1 MVPRS
6 YIHEILIVFVA
17 SLFFPTW
24 SFCSPQ
30 STQASPNASSRS
42 TPGAG
47 AAGNAAGAG
56 AGTSPRTT
64 PGTSS
69 GTSSDSTTRR
79 GGSSTGIYL
88 VFPFQNS
95 GPASRLDW
103 LSEGLEELTIQGL
116 SSAGE
121 QVYSHSWRLGELE
134 RYGIPTTAKLSRA
147 TMLHVAEDLDA
158 DFVVIGSFN
167 YDGKNLKIDSRLLR
181 VNPASLLPPLHES
194 GPLETV
200 MDLHTRLMWRM
211 LTENDKAYPLS
222 LTEFGQMHKPI
233 RLDAFEHYSRG
244 LIANEDETRLREL
257 REAARLEP
265 EWVEANYAL
274 GEAYFTRRDCASA
287 LPWYAKVPKTHDRYL
302 EALFSIGVCKLSLN
316 QPDHAEEAFAT
327 LQSLL
332 RGSSAP
338 GVDFP
343 EVLNNLAIAKAR
355 QNKLPAAQE
364 DLKRASALDPDEDD
378 YPFNLGLIAI
388 RQGDFNAAAALFRE
402 ASHREPDIP
411 EDRTLL
417 VAALEKAGKQ
427 EEADQERNA
436 ALEAFGPNGVTTTHL
451 DAKNDSLTHFERVTT
466 EIDPETLRFE
476 MESVEARSATSG
488 AQDARDTPEDTPA
501 SHLRRARQALSGGQ
515 LDAAERE
522 YHVTL
527 ASDKGNASAHLGLGE
542 IARRQGRLDDSV
554 KELLLSLEARDSAV
568 VRTTLARVY
577 LEQKKPALAR
587 MEVERALKLAPNYAE
602 AKQLLE
608 HLQSGKAAEVSPK
621 GGPQ

>member
-17 SLFFPTW
+17 SLLFPTW
-24 SFCSPQ
+24 NFCSPQ
-30 STQASPNASSRS
+30 NTQASPNAASTRS
-42 TPGAG
+42 AQGTV
-47 AAGNAAGAG
+47 AGNAQGATSGPG
-56 AGTSPRTT
+56 AA
-64 PGTSS
+64 S
-69 GTSSDSTTRR
+69 GTATAGKNNSSH
-79 GGSSTGIYL
+79 GIYL

-95 GPASRLDW
+95 GPSSRLDW

-158 DFVVIGSFN
+158 DFVVFGSFN
-167 YDGKNLKIDSRLLR
+167 YDGKNLTIDSRLLQ
-181 VNPASLLPPLHES
+181 VNPAALLPPLHES

-200 MDLHTRLMWRM
+200 MDLHTRLLWRM
-211 LTENDKAYPLS
+211 LSENDHAYPLS
-222 LTEFGQMHKPI
+222 LTEFSQMHKAI
-233 RLDAFEHYSRG
+233 RLDAFEHYIRG
-244 LIANEDETRLREL
+244 LIANEDETRVREL
-257 REAARLEP
+257 REAVRLEP
-265 EWVEANYAL
+265 EWVEPNYAL
-274 GEAYFTRRDCASA
+274 GEAYFTKRDCASA
-287 LPWYAKVPKTHDRYL
+287 LPWYAKVPKTHERYL
-302 EALFSIGVCKLSLN
+302 EALFSVGVCRLSMN
-316 QPDHAEEAFAT
+316 QPDQAEEAFAT
-327 LQSLL
+327 LQTLL
-332 RGSSAP
+332 RGSSTP

-355 QNKLPAAQE
+355 QNKFPAAQE
-364 DLKRASALDPDEDD
+364 DLRRASALDPDEDD

-388 RQGDFNAAAALFRE
+388 RQGDFNGASTLFRE

-411 EDRTLL
+411 EDRSLL

-436 ALEAFGPNGVTTTHL
+436 ALEAFGPNGLTTTHL
-451 DAKNDSLTHFERVTT
+451 DAKSDSLTHFERVTT

-476 MESVEARSATSG
+476 MESAEARAATG
-488 AQDARDTPEDTPA
+488 GPLDARDTPAT
-501 SHLRRARQALSGGQ
+501 HLRRARQELSGGQ
-515 LDAAERE
+515 LDAAEHE

-527 ASDKGNASAHLGLGE
+527 ATDKGNAAAHLGLGE
-542 IARRQGRLDDSV
+542 IARRQGRFDDAV

-577 LEQKKPALAR
+577 LEQKKTTLAR
-587 MEVERALKLAPNYAE
+587 TEVERALKLAPNYAE

-608 HLQSGKAAEVSPK
+608 HLQNGKPAEVAPK
-621 GGPQ
+621 GGPR

>member
-6 YIHEILIVFVA
+6 YIHELLIVFVA
-17 SLFFPTW
+17 SLLFPTW
-24 SFCSPQ
+24 NFCSPQ
-30 STQASPNASSRS
+30 STQASPNASSSRS
-42 TPGAG
+42 ATGT
-47 AAGNAAGAG
+47 AAGNAAG
-56 AGTSPRTT
+56 T
-64 PGTSS
+64 TSS
-69 GTSSDSTTRR
+69 GTSSGSATTNK
-79 GGSSTGIYL
+79 GESLHGIYL

-95 GPASRLDW
+95 GPSSRLDW
-103 LSEGLEELTIQGL
+103 LSEGLEELTIQEL

-158 DFVVIGSFN
+158 DFVVFGSFN
-167 YDGKNLKIDSRLLR
+167 FDGKNLTIDSRLLR
-181 VNPASLLPPLHES
+181 VNPAALLPALHES

-211 LTENDKAYPLS
+211 LSQNDPAYPLS
-222 LTEFGQMHKPI
+222 LTEFSQMHKGV
-233 RLDAFEHYSRG
+233 RLDAFEHYARG
-244 LIANEDETRLREL
+244 LIANEDETRVREL
-257 REAARLEP
+257 REAVRLEP
-265 EWVEANYAL
+265 EWVEPNYAL
-274 GEAYFTRRDCASA
+274 GEAYFTKRDCASA
-287 LPWYAKVPKTHDRYL
+287 LPWYAKVPKMHERYL
-302 EALFSIGVCKLSLN
+302 EALFSIGVCRLTMN
-316 QPDHAEEAFAT
+316 QPDQAEEAFAM
-327 LQSLL
+327 LQILL

-355 QNKLPAAQE
+355 QNKLATAQE

-388 RQGDFNAAAALFRE
+388 RQGDFNGAATLFRE

-411 EDRTLL
+411 EDRSLL

-436 ALEAFGPNGVTTTHL
+436 ALEAFGPKGVTTSHL
-451 DAKNDSLTHFERVTT
+451 DAKNDSLTHLERVTT
-466 EIDPETLRFE
+466 EIDPETLRYE
-476 MESVEARSATSG
+476 MASAEARASTG
-488 AQDARDTPEDTPA
+488 TQEGRDTPAT
-501 SHLRRARQALSGGQ
+501 HLRRARQELSGGQ

-527 ASDKGNASAHLGLGE
+527 ATDKGNAAAHLGLGE
-542 IARRQGRLDDSV
+542 IARRQGRLDDAV
-554 KELLLSLEARDSAV
+554 KELLASLEARDSAV
-568 VRTTLARVY
+568 VRTTLARIY
-577 LEQKKPALAR
+577 LEQKKPSLAR
-587 MEVERALKLAPNYAE
+587 GEVERALKLAPNYTE

-608 HLQSGKAAEVSPK
+608 HLQNGKMAEVPPK

>member
-6 YIHEILIVFVA
+6 YIHELLIVFVA

-24 SFCSPQ
+24 NYCSPQ
-30 STQASPNASSRS
+30 STQASPNASPSR
-42 TPGAG
+42 GA

-56 AGTSPRTT
+56 TSAGATSGNT
-64 PGTSS
+64 GAGKGNSS
-69 GTSSDSTTRR
+69 H
-79 GGSSTGIYL
+79 GIYL

-95 GPASRLDW
+95 GPSSRLDW

-158 DFVVIGSFN
+158 DFVVFGSFS
-167 YDGKNLKIDSRLLR
+167 YDGKNLTVDSRLLR
-181 VNPASLLPPLHES
+181 VNPAALLQPLHES

-211 LTENDKAYPLS
+211 LSENDHAYPLS
-222 LTEFGQMHKPI
+222 LTEFSQMHKAV
-233 RLDAFEHYSRG
+233 RLDAFEHYIRG
-244 LIANEDETRLREL
+244 LIANDDETRLREL
-257 REAARLEP
+257 REAVRLEP
-265 EWVEANYAL
+265 EWVEPNYAL
-274 GEAYFTRRDCASA
+274 GEAYFTRKDCASA
-287 LPWYAKVPKTHDRYL
+287 LPWYAKVPKSHDRYL
-302 EALFSIGVCKLSLN
+302 EALFSMGVCRLSMN
-316 QPDHAEEAFAT
+316 QPDQAEEAFAT
-327 LQSLL
+327 LQTLL
-332 RGSSAP
+332 RSSSTP

-343 EVLNNLAIAKAR
+343 EVLNNLAMAKAR
-355 QNKLPAAQE
+355 QNKFPAAQE
-364 DLKRASALDPDEDD
+364 DLRRASALDPDEDD

-388 RQGDFNAAAALFRE
+388 RQGDFNGAAALFRE

-411 EDRTLL
+411 EDRSLL

-427 EEADQERNA
+427 DEADQERNA
-436 ALEAFGPNGVTTTHL
+436 ALETFGPSGVTTTHL
-451 DAKNDSLTHFERVTT
+451 DSKSDSLTHFERVTT

-476 MESVEARSATSG
+476 MESVEARAATG
-488 AQDARDTPEDTPA
+488 GPQEARDTPAT
-501 SHLRRARQALSGGQ
+501 HLRRARQELSGGQ
-515 LDAAERE
+515 LEAAERE

-527 ASDKGNASAHLGLGE
+527 ASDKGNAAAHLGLGE
-542 IARRQGRLDDSV
+542 IARRQGKLDDAV
-554 KELLLSLEARDSAV
+554 KEFLLSLETRDSAV

-587 MEVERALKLAPNYAE
+587 AEVERALKLAPNYAE

-608 HLQSGKAAEVSPK
+608 HLQSGKPAVVSPK

>member
-6 YIHEILIVFVA
+6 YIHEFLIVVVA
-17 SLFFPTW
+17 SLLFPTW

-30 STQASPNASSRS
+30 STQASPNAASRS
-42 TPGAG
+42 TTGT
-47 AAGNAAGAG
+47 AAGNAAG
-56 AGTSPRTT
+56 
-64 PGTSS
+64 SS
-69 GTSSDSTTRR
+69 GTSSGSATTSK
-79 GGSSTGIYL
+79 GNSSHGIYL

-95 GPASRLDW
+95 GPSSRLDW

-158 DFVVIGSFN
+158 DFVVFGNFN
-167 YDGKNLKIDSRLLR
+167 YDGKNLTIDSRLLR
-181 VNPASLLPPLHES
+181 VNPAALLPPLHES

-211 LTENDKAYPLS
+211 LSENDHAYPLS
-222 LTEFGQMHKPI
+222 LTEFGQMHKAI
-233 RLDAFEHYSRG
+233 RLDAFEHYIRG

-257 REAARLEP
+257 REAVRLEP
-265 EWVEANYAL
+265 EWMEPNYAL
-274 GEAYFTRRDCASA
+274 GEAYFARRDCASA
-287 LPWYAKVPKTHDRYL
+287 LPWYAKVPKTHERYL
-302 EALFSIGVCKLSLN
+302 EALFSVGVCRLSMN
-316 QPDHAEEAFAT
+316 QPEQADEAFAT
-327 LQSLL
+327 LQTLL
-332 RGSSAP
+332 RNSSAP

-355 QNKLPAAQE
+355 QNKYPAAQE
-364 DLKRASALDPDEDD
+364 DLRRASSLDPDEDD

-388 RQGDFNAAAALFRE
+388 QQGDFNGAAAQFRE

-411 EDRTLL
+411 EDRSLL

-451 DAKNDSLTHFERVTT
+451 DAKNDSLTHIERVAT

-476 MESVEARSATSG
+476 MESAEARAATSG
-488 AQDARDTPEDTPA
+488 TQDGRDTPAT
-501 SHLRRARQALSGGQ
+501 HLRRARQDLSGGQ
-515 LDAAERE
+515 LDAAEHE
-522 YHVTL
+522 YHVAL
-527 ASDKGNASAHLGLGE
+527 ATDKGNASAHLGLGE
-542 IARRQGRLDDSV
+542 IARRQGRLDDAV
-554 KELLLSLEARDSAV
+554 KELQLSLEARDSAV

-587 MEVERALKLAPNYAE
+587 AEVEHALKLAPNYTE

-608 HLQSGKAAEVSPK
+608 HLQNGKPAEVPPK

>member
-1 MVPRS
+1 MVLRS
-6 YIHEILIVFVA
+6 YIHELLIVFAA

-24 SFCSPQ
+24 NYCSPQ
-30 STQASPNASSRS
+30 STQASPNASPSR
-42 TPGAG
+42 GA
-47 AAGNAAGAG
+47 AAGNAAGAI
-56 AGTSPRTT
+56 S
-64 PGTSS
+64 GTSS
-69 GTSSDSTTRR
+69 GAAAGNTGAGKDHSSH
-79 GGSSTGIYL
+79 GIYL

-95 GPASRLDW
+95 GPSSRLDW

-158 DFVVIGSFN
+158 DFVVFGSFN
-167 YDGKNLKIDSRLLR
+167 YDGKNLTVDGRLLR
-181 VNPASLLPPLHES
+181 VNPAALLQPLHES

-211 LTENDKAYPLS
+211 LSENDHAYPLS
-222 LTEFGQMHKPI
+222 LTEFSQMHKAV
-233 RLDAFEHYSRG
+233 RLDAFEHYIRG
-244 LIANEDETRLREL
+244 LIANDDETRLREL
-257 REAARLEP
+257 REAVRLEP
-265 EWVEANYAL
+265 EWVEPNYAL
-274 GEAYFTRRDCASA
+274 GEAYFTRKDCAAA

-302 EALFSIGVCKLSLN
+302 EALFSMGVCRLSMN
-316 QPDHAEEAFAT
+316 QPDQAEEAFAT
-327 LQSLL
+327 LQTLL
-332 RGSSAP
+332 RSSSTP

-343 EVLNNLAIAKAR
+343 EVLNNLAMAKAR
-355 QNKLPAAQE
+355 QNKFPAAQE
-364 DLKRASALDPDEDD
+364 DLRRASALDPDEDD

-388 RQGDFNAAAALFRE
+388 RQGDFNGAAALFRE

-411 EDRTLL
+411 EDRSLL

-427 EEADQERNA
+427 DEADQERNA
-436 ALEAFGPNGVTTTHL
+436 ALETFGPSGVTTTHL
-451 DAKNDSLTHFERVTT
+451 DSKSDSLTHFERVTT

-476 MESVEARSATSG
+476 MESVEARAATG
-488 AQDARDTPEDTPA
+488 GPQEARDTPAT
-501 SHLRRARQALSGGQ
+501 HLRRARQELSGGQ
-515 LDAAERE
+515 LEAAERE

-527 ASDKGNASAHLGLGE
+527 ASDKGNAAAHLGLGE
-542 IARRQGRLDDSV
+542 IARRQGKLDDAV
-554 KELLLSLEARDSAV
+554 KELLLSLETRDSAV

-587 MEVERALKLAPNYAE
+587 AEVERALKLAPNYAE

-608 HLQSGKAAEVSPK
+608 HLQSGKPAAVSPK

>member
-1 MVPRS
+1 MPRS
-6 YIHEILIVFVA
+6 YIQKILIVFVA
-17 SLFFPTW
+17 SLLFPTW
-24 SFCSPQ
+24 NYCSPQ
-30 STQASPNASSRS
+30 STQASPSTSSRS
-42 TPGAG
+42 T
-47 AAGNAAGAG
+47 AGNAPGAT
-56 AGTSPRTT
+56 AA
-64 PGTSS
+64 TSS
-69 GTSSDSTTRR
+69 GTATTGKNHSSH
-79 GGSSTGIYL
+79 GIYL

-134 RYGIPTTAKLSRA
+134 RFGIPTTAKLSRA

-158 DFVVIGSFN
+158 DFVVFGSFN
-167 YDGKNLKIDSRLLR
+167 YDGKNLTIDSRLLR
-181 VNPASLLPPLHES
+181 VNPAALLPPLHES

-200 MDLHTRLMWRM
+200 MDLHTRLIWRM
-211 LTENDKAYPLS
+211 LSENDHAYPLS
-222 LTEFGQMHKPI
+222 LTEFSQMHKAV
-233 RLDAFEHYSRG
+233 RLDAFEHYIRG
-244 LIANEDETRLREL
+244 LITNDDETRLREL
-257 REAARLEP
+257 REAVRLEP
-265 EWVEANYAL
+265 EWVEPNYAL
-274 GEAYFTRRDCASA
+274 GEVYFTKRDCTSA

-302 EALFSIGVCKLSLN
+302 EALFSIGVCRLSMN
-316 QPDHAEEAFAT
+316 QPDQAEEAFAT
-327 LQSLL
+327 LQTLL

-355 QNKLPAAQE
+355 QNKFPAAQE
-364 DLKRASALDPDEDD
+364 DLRRASSLDVDEDD

-388 RQGDFNAAAALFRE
+388 QQGDFNGAAALFRE

-411 EDRTLL
+411 EDRSLL

-436 ALEAFGPNGVTTTHL
+436 ALEAFGPNGLTTTHL
-451 DAKNDSLTHFERVTT
+451 DAKNDALMHFERVAT
-466 EIDPETLRFE
+466 EIDPETLRYE
-476 MESVEARSATSG
+476 MASAEARAATG
-488 AQDARDTPEDTPA
+488 GNQEARDTPAT
-501 SHLRRARQALSGGQ
+501 HLRRARQALSGGQ

-527 ASDKGNASAHLGLGE
+527 ASDQGNAAAHLGLAE
-542 IARRQGRLDDSV
+542 IARRQGKLDDSV

-577 LEQKKPALAR
+577 LEQRKPMLAR
-587 MEVERALKLAPNYAE
+587 AEVERALKLAPNYAE

-608 HLQSGKAAEVSPK
+608 HLQNGKPAEVPPK

>member
-6 YIHEILIVFVA
+6 YIQEFLIVFVA
-17 SLFFPTW
+17 SLLFPTW
-24 SFCSPQ
+24 NFCSPQ

-42 TPGAG
+42 ATG
-47 AAGNAAGAG
+47 AA
-56 AGTSPRTT
+56 AGTSASAG

-69 GTSSDSTTRR
+69 GSTASTSPDTTTRK
-79 GGSSTGIYL
+79 GGSSHGIYL

-95 GPASRLDW
+95 GPSSRLDW

-158 DFVVIGSFN
+158 DFVVFGSFN
-167 YDGKNLKIDSRLLR
+167 YDGKNLTIDSRLLR
-181 VNPASLLPPLHES
+181 VSPAGLLPPLHES

-211 LTENDKAYPLS
+211 LSENDKAYPLS
-222 LTEFGQMHKPI
+222 LTEFSQMHRAV
-233 RLDAFEHYSRG
+233 RLDAFEHYIRG
-244 LIANEDETRLREL
+244 LIANDDETRLREL
-257 REAARLEP
+257 REAVRLEP
-265 EWVEANYAL
+265 EWVEPNYAL

-302 EALFSIGVCKLSLN
+302 EALFSIGVCRLSMN
-316 QPDHAEEAFAT
+316 QPDQAEEAFAT
-327 LQSLL
+327 LQTLL
-332 RGSSAP
+332 RSSSAP

-355 QNKLPAAQE
+355 QNKFSAAQE

-378 YPFNLGLIAI
+378 YPFNLGLIVI
-388 RQGDFNAAAALFRE
+388 KQGDFNGAAALFRE

-411 EDRTLL
+411 EDRSLL

-451 DAKNDSLTHFERVTT
+451 DSKNDSLTHFERVTT

-476 MESVEARSATSG
+476 MESVEARAATSG
-488 AQDARDTPEDTPA
+488 AQDARNTPADTPA
-501 SHLRRARQALSGGQ
+501 SHLRRARQELSGGQ

-527 ASDKGNASAHLGLGE
+527 ASDKGNAAAHLGLGE

-554 KELLLSLEARDSAV
+554 KELQLSLEARDSAL

-577 LEQKKPALAR
+577 LEQKKPAMAR
-587 MEVERALKLAPNYAE
+587 TEVERALKLAPNYAE

-608 HLQSGKAAEVSPK
+608 HLQSGKAAEVAPK

>member
-6 YIHEILIVFVA
+6 YIHEFLILFVA
-17 SLFFPTW
+17 SLLFPTW
-24 SFCSPQ
+24 NFCSPQ
-30 STQASPNASSRS
+30 NTQASPGGASSRS
-42 TPGAG
+42 TAG
-47 AAGNAAGAG
+47 AAS
-56 AGTSPRTT
+56 T
-64 PGTSS
+64 GTSS
-69 GTSSDSTTRR
+69 GTSSAGTSSGSATSK
-79 GGSSTGIYL
+79 GGSLHGIYL

-158 DFVVIGSFN
+158 DFVVFGSFN
-167 YDGKNLKIDSRLLR
+167 YDGKNLTIDSRLLR
-181 VNPASLLPPLHES
+181 VNPAALLPPLHES

-211 LTENDKAYPLS
+211 LSENDHAYPLS
-222 LTEFGQMHKPI
+222 LTEFSELHKAV
-233 RLDAFEHYSRG
+233 RLDAFEHYIRALLS
-244 LIANEDETRLREL
+244 NDDETRVREL
-257 REAARLEP
+257 REAVRLEP
-265 EWVEANYAL
+265 DWVEPNYAL
-274 GEAYFTRRDCASA
+274 GDTYFMKRDYASA
-287 LPWYAKVPKTHDRYL
+287 LSWYAKVPKTHDRYL
-302 EALFSIGVCKLSLN
+302 EALFSIGVCRLSMN
-316 QPDHAEEAFAT
+316 QPDQAEEAFIT
-327 LQSLL
+327 LQTLL
-332 RGSSAP
+332 RSSSTP

-355 QNKLPAAQE
+355 QNKLAAAQE

-388 RQGDFNAAAALFRE
+388 RQGDFKGAAAQFRE
-402 ASHREPDIP
+402 ASQREPDIP
-411 EDRTLL
+411 EDRALL
-417 VAALEKAGKQ
+417 IAALEKAGKQ

-451 DAKNDSLTHFERVTT
+451 DAKNDSLTRIERVAT

-476 MESVEARSATSG
+476 MESAEAHAATSEP
-488 AQDARDTPEDTPA
+488 QDGRDTPAT
-501 SHLRRARQALSGGQ
+501 HLRRARQQLSGGQ
-515 LDAAERE
+515 LDAAEHE

-527 ASDKGNASAHLGLGE
+527 ATDKGNASAHLGLAE
-542 IARRQGRLDDSV
+542 IARRQGRLDDAV

-577 LEQKKPALAR
+577 LEQKKPAMAR
-587 MEVERALKLAPNYAE
+587 TEVEHALKLAPNYTE

-608 HLQSGKAAEVSPK
+608 HLQSGRPTDVSPK

>member
-6 YIHEILIVFVA
+6 YIHEFLIVFVA
-17 SLFFPTW
+17 SLLFPTW
-24 SFCSPQ
+24 NFCSPQ
-30 STQASPNASSRS
+30 STQASPSGSSSRGTAGASAGNTAAATSGTGASS
-42 TPGAG
+42 G
-47 AAGNAAGAG
+47 
-56 AGTSPRTT
+56 
-64 PGTSS
+64 S
-69 GTSSDSTTRR
+69 GTTGKSNSSH
-79 GGSSTGIYL
+79 GIYL

-95 GPASRLDW
+95 GPSSRLDW

-158 DFVVIGSFN
+158 DFVVFGTFN
-167 YDGKNLKIDSRLLR
+167 FDGKNLTIDSRLLR
-181 VNPASLLPPLHES
+181 VNPAALLPPLHES

-211 LTENDKAYPLS
+211 LSENDHAYPLS
-222 LTEFGQMHKPI
+222 LTEFSQMHKAI

-244 LIANEDETRLREL
+244 LIANEDETRVREL
-257 REAARLEP
+257 REAVRLEP
-265 EWVEANYAL
+265 EWVEPNYAL
-274 GEAYFTRRDCASA
+274 GETYFTKRDCASA
-287 LPWYAKVPKTHDRYL
+287 LPSYAKVPKTHDRYL
-302 EALFSIGVCKLSLN
+302 EALFSIGVCRLSMN
-316 QPDHAEEAFAT
+316 QPDQAEEAFAT
-327 LQSLL
+327 LQTLL
-332 RGSSAP
+332 RSSSAP

-355 QNKLPAAQE
+355 QNKFPAAQE
-364 DLKRASALDPDEDD
+364 DLRRASALDPDEDD

-388 RQGDFNAAAALFRE
+388 RQGDFNGAATQFRE

-411 EDRTLL
+411 EDRSLL

-451 DAKNDSLTHFERVTT
+451 DAKNDLLTHIERVTT

-476 MESVEARSATSG
+476 MESAEARAATSG
-488 AQDARDTPEDTPA
+488 PQDGRDTPAT
-501 SHLRRARQALSGGQ
+501 HLRRARQQLSGGQ
-515 LDAAERE
+515 LDAAEHE

-527 ASDKGNASAHLGLGE
+527 ATDKGNASAHLGLGE
-542 IARRQGRLDDSV
+542 IARRQGRLDDAV
-554 KELLLSLEARDSAV
+554 KELQLSLEARDSAV

-587 MEVERALKLAPNYAE
+587 AEVEHALKLAPNYTE

-608 HLQSGKAAEVSPK
+608 HLQNGKSAQVPPK

>member
-1 MVPRS
+1 MPRS
-6 YIHEILIVFVA
+6 YIHQSLIIFVA

-24 SFCSPQ
+24 NYCSPQ
-30 STQASPNASSRS
+30 NTQASPNAPSSRS
-42 TPGAG
+42 TTGA
-47 AAGNAAGAG
+47 AAGNAAG
-56 AGTSPRTT
+56 TT

-69 GTSSDSTTRR
+69 GAASGTASTSK
-79 GGSSTGIYL
+79 GNSSHGIYL

-95 GPASRLDW
+95 GPSSRLDW

-158 DFVVIGSFN
+158 DFVVFGSFN
-167 YDGKNLKIDSRLLR
+167 FDGKNLTVESRLLR
-181 VNPASLLPPLHES
+181 VNPAALLAPVHES
-194 GPLETV
+194 GSLETV

-211 LTENDKAYPLS
+211 LSENDTAYPLS
-222 LTEFGQMHKPI
+222 LTEFSQMHKAV
-233 RLDAFEHYSRG
+233 RLDAFEHYIRG

-257 REAARLEP
+257 REAVRLEP
-265 EWVEANYAL
+265 DWVEPNYAL
-274 GEAYFTRRDCASA
+274 GETYFSRKDCASA

-302 EALFSIGVCKLSLN
+302 EALFSIGVCRLSMN
-316 QPDHAEEAFAT
+316 QPDQSEEAFAT
-327 LQSLL
+327 LQTLL
-332 RGSSAP
+332 RSSSTP

-355 QNKLPAAQE
+355 QNKFPAAQE
-364 DLKRASALDPDEDD
+364 DLRRASALDPDEDD
-378 YPFNLGLIAI
+378 YPFNLGLITI
-388 RQGDFNAAAALFRE
+388 RQGDFNGAAAQFRE

-411 EDRTLL
+411 EDRSLL

-436 ALEAFGPNGVTTTHL
+436 ALEAFGPTGVTTTHL
-451 DAKNDSLTHFERVTT
+451 DAKTDSLTHFERVTN

-476 MESVEARSATSG
+476 MESVEARAATSG
-488 AQDARDTPEDTPA
+488 TQEARDTPAT
-501 SHLRRARQALSGGQ
+501 HLRRARQELSGGQ

-527 ASDKGNASAHLGLGE
+527 ASDKGNAAAHLGLGE
-542 IARRQGRLDDSV
+542 IARRQGKLDDAV
-554 KELLLSLEARDSAV
+554 KEFLLSLEARDSAV

-587 MEVERALKLAPNYAE
+587 TEVERALKLAPNYAE

-608 HLQSGKAAEVSPK
+608 HLQNGKPAVVAPKASP
-621 GGPQ
+621 Q

>member
-1 MVPRS
+1 VPRS
-6 YIHEILIVFVA
+6 YIHEFLIVFVA
-17 SLFFPTW
+17 GLLFPTW
-24 SFCSPQ
+24 NFCSPQ
-30 STQASPNASSRS
+30 STQSSPNASSRS
-42 TPGAG
+42 TSGN
-47 AAGNAAGAG
+47 AAGNAAGA
-56 AGTSPRTT
+56 TSADA
-64 PGTSS
+64 SS
-69 GTSSDSTTRR
+69 GTTNNSKNNSSH
-79 GGSSTGIYL
+79 GIYL

-95 GPASRLDW
+95 GPSSRLDW

-158 DFVVIGSFN
+158 DFVVFGSFN
-167 YDGKNLKIDSRLLR
+167 YDGKNLTIDSRLLR
-181 VNPASLLPPLHES
+181 VNPAALLPPLHES

-200 MDLHTRLMWRM
+200 MDLHTRLIWRM
-211 LTENDKAYPLS
+211 LSENHHAYPLS
-222 LTEFGQMHKPI
+222 LTEFGQMHKAI
-233 RLDAFEHYSRG
+233 RLDAFEHYIRG
-244 LIANEDETRLREL
+244 LIANEDEMRVREL
-257 REAARLEP
+257 REAVRLEP
-265 EWVEANYAL
+265 EWVEPNYAL
-274 GEAYFTRRDCASA
+274 GEAYFTKRDCVSA
-287 LPWYAKVPKTHDRYL
+287 LPWYAKVPKTHERYL
-302 EALFSIGVCKLSLN
+302 ETLFSVGVCRLSMN
-316 QPDHAEEAFAT
+316 QPDQAEEAFAT
-327 LQSLL
+327 LQTLL

-355 QNKLPAAQE
+355 QNKFAAAQE
-364 DLKRASALDPDEDD
+364 DLRRASSLDPDEDD
-378 YPFNLGLIAI
+378 YPFNLGLIAM
-388 RQGDFNAAAALFRE
+388 RQGDFNGAAGQFRE

-411 EDRTLL
+411 EDRSLL

-451 DAKNDSLTHFERVTT
+451 DSKADSLTHLERVTT

-476 MESVEARSATSG
+476 MESAEARAATG
-488 AQDARDTPEDTPA
+488 GPQDARDTPA
-501 SHLRRARQALSGGQ
+501 MHLRRARQELSGGQ

-527 ASDKGNASAHLGLGE
+527 AADKGNAAAHLGLGE

-577 LEQKKPALAR
+577 LEQKKTTMAR
-587 MEVERALKLAPNYAE
+587 AEVERALKLAPNYTE

-608 HLQSGKAAEVSPK
+608 HLQNGKPAEVPPK

>member
-6 YIHEILIVFVA
+6 YIHELLIVFVA

-24 SFCSPQ
+24 NYCSPQ
-30 STQASPNASSRS
+30 STQASPNASTSR
-42 TPGAG
+42 GA
-47 AAGNAAGAG
+47 AAGNAAA
-56 AGTSPRTT
+56 ATS
-64 PGTSS
+64 GTSS
-69 GTSSDSTTRR
+69 GAASGNTGAGKDNSSH
-79 GGSSTGIYL
+79 GIYL

-95 GPASRLDW
+95 GPSSRLDW

-147 TMLHVAEDLDA
+147 TMLHVAQDLDA
-158 DFVVIGSFN
+158 DFVVFGSFN
-167 YDGKNLKIDSRLLR
+167 YDGKNLTVDGRLLR
-181 VNPASLLPPLHES
+181 VNPAALLQPLHES

-211 LTENDKAYPLS
+211 LSENDHAYPLS
-222 LTEFGQMHKPI
+222 LTEFSQMHKAV
-233 RLDAFEHYSRG
+233 RLDAFEHYIRG
-244 LIANEDETRLREL
+244 LIANDDDTRLREL
-257 REAARLEP
+257 REAVRLEP
-265 EWVEANYAL
+265 EWVEPNYAL
-274 GEAYFTRRDCASA
+274 GEAYFTRKDCAAA

-302 EALFSIGVCKLSLN
+302 EALFSMGVCRLSMN
-316 QPDHAEEAFAT
+316 QPDQAEEAFAT
-327 LQSLL
+327 LQTLL
-332 RGSSAP
+332 RSSSTP

-343 EVLNNLAIAKAR
+343 EVLNNLAMAKAR
-355 QNKLPAAQE
+355 QNKFPAAQE
-364 DLKRASALDPDEDD
+364 DLRRASALDPDEDD

-388 RQGDFNAAAALFRE
+388 RQGDFNGAAALFRE

-411 EDRTLL
+411 EDRSLL

-427 EEADQERNA
+427 DEADQERNA
-436 ALEAFGPNGVTTTHL
+436 ALETFGPSGVTTTHL
-451 DAKNDSLTHFERVTT
+451 DSKSDSLTHFERVTT

-476 MESVEARSATSG
+476 MESVEARAATG
-488 AQDARDTPEDTPA
+488 GPQEARDTPAT
-501 SHLRRARQALSGGQ
+501 HLRRARQELSGGQ
-515 LDAAERE
+515 LEAAERE

-527 ASDKGNASAHLGLGE
+527 ASDKGNAAAHLGLGE
-542 IARRQGRLDDSV
+542 IARRQGKLDDAV
-554 KELLLSLEARDSAV
+554 KEFLLSLETRDSAV

-587 MEVERALKLAPNYAE
+587 AEVERALKLAPNYAE

-608 HLQSGKAAEVSPK
+608 HLQSGKPAVVSPK

>member
-6 YIHEILIVFVA
+6 YIREFLTVVVA
-17 SLFFPTW
+17 SLLFPTW
-24 SFCSPQ
+24 NFCSPQ
-30 STQASPNASSRS
+30 TTQASPSASSPSSRS
-42 TPGAG
+42 ALGP
-47 AAGNAAGAG
+47 AAGALSG
-56 AGTSPRTT
+56 AGTK
-64 PGTSS
+64 S
-69 GTSSDSTTRR
+69 GASTTSDTATARKEN
-79 GGSSTGIYL
+79 SSHGIYL

-95 GPASRLDW
+95 GPSSRLDW

-158 DFVVIGSFN
+158 DFVVFGTFN
-167 YDGKNLKIDSRLLR
+167 SDGKNLTIDSRLLR
-181 VNPASLLPPLHES
+181 VNPAALLPPLHES

-211 LTENDKAYPLS
+211 LSENDHAYPLS
-222 LTEFGQMHKPI
+222 LTEFSQMHNAI

-244 LIANEDETRLREL
+244 LIANDDETRVREL
-257 REAARLEP
+257 REAVRLEP
-265 EWVEANYAL
+265 EWVEPNYAL
-274 GEAYFTRRDCASA
+274 GEAYFTKRDCASA
-287 LPWYAKVPKTHDRYL
+287 LPSYAKVPKTHERYL
-302 EALFSIGVCKLSLN
+302 EALFSIGVCKLSMN
-316 QPDHAEEAFAT
+316 QPEQAEEAFAT
-327 LQSLL
+327 LQILL
-332 RGSSAP
+332 RGSNAP

-343 EVLNNLAIAKAR
+343 EVLNNLAIARAR
-355 QNKLPAAQE
+355 QNKFPAAQE
-364 DLKRASALDPDEDD
+364 DLRRASSLDPDEDD

-388 RQGDFNAAAALFRE
+388 QQGDFSGAAAQFRE

-411 EDRTLL
+411 EDRSLL

-436 ALEAFGPNGVTTTHL
+436 ALEAFGPNGVTMTHL
-451 DAKNDSLTHFERVTT
+451 DAKNDLTHLQRVTT

-476 MESVEARSATSG
+476 MASAEARPATG
-488 AQDARDTPEDTPA
+488 GTQEGRDTPAT
-501 SHLRRARQALSGGQ
+501 HLRRARQNLSGGQ

-522 YHVTL
+522 YHVAL

-542 IARRQGRLDDSV
+542 IARRQGRFDDAV
-554 KELLLSLEARDSAV
+554 KELLASLEARDSAV

-587 MEVERALKLAPNYAE
+587 AEVERALKLAPNYTE

-608 HLQSGKAAEVSPK
+608 HLQNGKPAEVPPK

>member
-6 YIHEILIVFVA
+6 YIHEFLIVFVA
-17 SLFFPTW
+17 SLLFPTW
-24 SFCSPQ
+24 NFCSPQ
-30 STQASPNASSRS
+30 STQASPKPSSSRS
-42 TPGAG
+42 ATGV
-47 AAGNAAGAG
+47 AAGNPASV
-56 AGTSPRTT
+56 T
-64 PGTSS
+64 S
-69 GTSSDSTTRR
+69 GTTSGTATTSKGNSSH
-79 GGSSTGIYL
+79 GIYL

-95 GPASRLDW
+95 GPSGRLDW

-158 DFVVIGSFN
+158 DFVVFGSFN
-167 YDGKNLKIDSRLLR
+167 FDGKNLTIDSRLLR
-181 VNPASLLPPLHES
+181 VNPAALLPPLHES

-211 LTENDKAYPLS
+211 LSDNDHSYPLS
-222 LTEFGQMHKPI
+222 LTEFSQMHKPV

-244 LIANEDETRLREL
+244 LIANEDETRVREL
-257 REAARLEP
+257 REAVRLEP
-265 EWVEANYAL
+265 EWVEPNYAL
-274 GEAYFTRRDCASA
+274 GETYFTKRDCASA
-287 LPWYAKVPKTHDRYL
+287 LPSYAKVPKTHDRYL
-302 EALFSIGVCKLSLN
+302 EALFSIGVCRLTMN
-316 QPDHAEEAFAT
+316 QPDQAEEAFAT
-327 LQSLL
+327 LQTLL
-332 RGSSAP
+332 RSSSAP

-355 QNKLPAAQE
+355 QNKFALAQE
-364 DLKRASALDPDEDD
+364 DLRRASALDPDEDD

-388 RQGDFNAAAALFRE
+388 LQGDFNGAAAQFRE

-411 EDRTLL
+411 EDRSLL

-436 ALEAFGPNGVTTTHL
+436 ALEAFGPNGVTTAHL
-451 DAKNDSLTHFERVTT
+451 DAKNDSLTHIERVTT

-476 MESVEARSATSG
+476 MESAEARAATSG
-488 AQDARDTPEDTPA
+488 TQDGRDTPAT
-501 SHLRRARQALSGGQ
+501 HLRRARQQLSGGQ

-527 ASDKGNASAHLGLGE
+527 ATDKGNASAHLGLGE
-542 IARRQGRLDDSV
+542 IARRQGRLDDAV
-554 KELLLSLEARDSAV
+554 RELQLSLEARDSAV

-587 MEVERALKLAPNYAE
+587 AEVEHALKLAPNYTE

-608 HLQSGKAAEVSPK
+608 HLQNGKSAQVPPK

>member
-1 MVPRS
+1 MPRS
-6 YIHEILIVFVA
+6 YIHQSLIIFVA

-24 SFCSPQ
+24 NYCSPQ
-30 STQASPNASSRS
+30 NTQASPNAPSSRS
-42 TPGAG
+42 TTGA
-47 AAGNAAGAG
+47 AAGNAAG
-56 AGTSPRTT
+56 TT

-69 GTSSDSTTRR
+69 GAASGTASTGKGDSSH
-79 GGSSTGIYL
+79 GIYL

-95 GPASRLDW
+95 GPSSRLDW

-158 DFVVIGSFN
+158 DFVVFGSFN
-167 YDGKNLKIDSRLLR
+167 FDGKNLTVESRLLR
-181 VNPASLLPPLHES
+181 VNPAALLAPVHES

-200 MDLHTRLMWRM
+200 TDLHTRLMWRM
-211 LTENDKAYPLS
+211 LSENDKAYPLS
-222 LTEFGQMHKPI
+222 LTEFSQMHKAV
-233 RLDAFEHYSRG
+233 RLDAFEHYIRG

-257 REAARLEP
+257 REAVRLEP
-265 EWVEANYAL
+265 DWVEPNYAL
-274 GEAYFTRRDCASA
+274 GEAYFSRKDCASA

-302 EALFSIGVCKLSLN
+302 EALFSIGVCRLSMN
-316 QPDHAEEAFAT
+316 QPDQAEEAFAT
-327 LQSLL
+327 LQTLL
-332 RGSSAP
+332 RSSSTP

-355 QNKLPAAQE
+355 QNKFPAAQE
-364 DLKRASALDPDEDD
+364 DLRRASALDPDEDD
-378 YPFNLGLIAI
+378 YPFNLGLITI
-388 RQGDFNAAAALFRE
+388 RQGDFNGAAAQFRE

-411 EDRTLL
+411 EDRSLL

-436 ALEAFGPNGVTTTHL
+436 ALEAFGPTGVTTTHL
-451 DAKNDSLTHFERVTT
+451 DAKTDSLTHFERVTN
-466 EIDPETLRFE
+466 EIDPETLHFE
-476 MESVEARSATSG
+476 MESVEARAATSG
-488 AQDARDTPEDTPA
+488 TQEARDTPAT
-501 SHLRRARQALSGGQ
+501 HLRRARQELSGGQ

-527 ASDKGNASAHLGLGE
+527 ASDKGNAAAHLGLGE
-542 IARRQGRLDDSV
+542 IARRQGKLDDAV
-554 KELLLSLEARDSAV
+554 KEFLLSLEARDSAV

-587 MEVERALKLAPNYAE
+587 TEVERALKLAPNYAE

-608 HLQSGKAAEVSPK
+608 HLQNGKPAVVAPKASP
-621 GGPQ
+621 Q

>member
-1 MVPRS
+1 MPRS
-6 YIHEILIVFVA
+6 YIHQSLIIFVA

-24 SFCSPQ
+24 NYCSPQ
-30 STQASPNASSRS
+30 NTQASPNAPSSRS
-42 TPGAG
+42 TTGA
-47 AAGNAAGAG
+47 AAGNAAG
-56 AGTSPRTT
+56 TT

-69 GTSSDSTTRR
+69 GAASGTASTSK
-79 GGSSTGIYL
+79 GNSSHGIYL

-95 GPASRLDW
+95 GPSSRLDW

-158 DFVVIGSFN
+158 DFVVFGSFN
-167 YDGKNLKIDSRLLR
+167 FDGENLTAESRLLR
-181 VNPASLLPPLHES
+181 VNPAALLAPVHES

-200 MDLHTRLMWRM
+200 MDLHTRLTWRM
-211 LTENDKAYPLS
+211 LSENDKAYPLS
-222 LTEFGQMHKPI
+222 LTEFSQMHKAV
-233 RLDAFEHYSRG
+233 RLDAFEHYIRG

-257 REAARLEP
+257 REAVRLEP
-265 EWVEANYAL
+265 DWVEPNYAL
-274 GEAYFTRRDCASA
+274 GEAYFSRKDCASA
-287 LPWYAKVPKTHDRYL
+287 LPWYAKVPKTNDRYL
-302 EALFSIGVCKLSLN
+302 EALFSIGVCRLSMN
-316 QPDHAEEAFAT
+316 QPDQAEEAFTT
-327 LQSLL
+327 LQTLL
-332 RGSSAP
+332 RSSSTP

-355 QNKLPAAQE
+355 QNKFPAAQE
-364 DLKRASALDPDEDD
+364 DLRRASALDPDEDD

-388 RQGDFNAAAALFRE
+388 RQGDFSGAAAQFRE

-411 EDRTLL
+411 EDRSLL

-436 ALEAFGPNGVTTTHL
+436 ALEAFGPTGVTTTHL
-451 DAKNDSLTHFERVTT
+451 DAKTDSLMHFERVTN

-476 MESVEARSATSG
+476 MESVEARTATSG
-488 AQDARDTPEDTPA
+488 TQEARDTPAT
-501 SHLRRARQALSGGQ
+501 HLRRARQELSGGQ

-527 ASDKGNASAHLGLGE
+527 ASDKGNAAAHLGLGE
-542 IARRQGRLDDSV
+542 IARRQGKLDDAV
-554 KELLLSLEARDSAV
+554 KEFLLSLEARDSAV

-587 MEVERALKLAPNYAE
+587 TEVERALKLAPNYAE

-608 HLQSGKAAEVSPK
+608 HLQNGKPAVLAPKASP
-621 GGPQ
+621 Q

>member
-6 YIHEILIVFVA
+6 YTHELLIIFVA
-17 SLFFPTW
+17 SLLFPTW
-24 SFCSPQ
+24 NLCSPQ
-30 STQASPNASSRS
+30 NTQAPPNASPSSRS
-42 TPGAG
+42 SSGSAVGASS
-47 AAGNAAGAG
+47 G
-56 AGTSPRTT
+56 AGTK
-64 PGTSS
+64 
-69 GTSSDSTTRR
+69 SDASTTVDTA
-79 GGSSTGIYL
+79 STRKGNSHGIYL

-95 GPASRLDW
+95 GPSSRLDW

-158 DFVVIGSFN
+158 DFVVVGSFN
-167 YDGKNLKIDSRLLR
+167 FDGKNLTIDSRLLR
-181 VNPASLLPPLHES
+181 VNPAALLPPLHES

-200 MDLHTRLMWRM
+200 MELHTRLMWRM
-211 LTENDKAYPLS
+211 LSQSPAYPLS
-222 LTEFGQMHKPI
+222 LTEFSQMHKGV
-233 RLDAFEHYSRG
+233 RLDAFEHYARG
-244 LIANEDETRLREL
+244 LIANEDETRVREL
-257 REAARLEP
+257 REAVRLEP
-265 EWVEANYAL
+265 EWVEPNYAL
-274 GEAYFTRRDCASA
+274 GEAYFTKRDCVSA
-287 LPWYAKVPKTHDRYL
+287 LPSYAKVPKTHDRYL
-302 EALFSIGVCKLSLN
+302 EALFSIGACRLTMN
-316 QPDHAEEAFAT
+316 QPDQAEEAFAT
-327 LQSLL
+327 LQILL

-355 QNKLPAAQE
+355 QNKLVAAQE

-388 RQGDFNAAAALFRE
+388 RQGDFNGAATLFRE

-411 EDRTLL
+411 EDRSLL
-417 VAALEKAGKQ
+417 VATLEKAGKQ

-436 ALEAFGPNGVTTTHL
+436 ALEAFGPNGVTTSHL
-451 DAKNDSLTHFERVTT
+451 DALNDSLTHLERVTT
-466 EIDPETLRFE
+466 EIDPETLRYE
-476 MESVEARSATSG
+476 MESAEARAATG
-488 AQDARDTPEDTPA
+488 GIQEGRDTPAT
-501 SHLRRARQALSGGQ
+501 HLRRARQELSGGQ

-527 ASDKGNASAHLGLGE
+527 ATDKGNAAAHLGLGE
-542 IARRQGRLDDSV
+542 IARRQGRLDDAV
-554 KELLLSLEARDSAV
+554 KEFLASLEARDSAV

-577 LEQKKPALAR
+577 LEQKKPVLAR
-587 MEVERALKLAPNYAE
+587 AEVERALKLAPNYTE

-608 HLQSGKAAEVSPK
+608 HLQNGKAAEDPPK

>member
-6 YIHEILIVFVA
+6 YIHELLIVFVA
-17 SLFFPTW
+17 SLLFPTW
-24 SFCSPQ
+24 NFCSPQ
-30 STQASPNASSRS
+30 STQASPNASSSRS
-42 TPGAG
+42 ATGT
-47 AAGNAAGAG
+47 AAGNAAGA
-56 AGTSPRTT
+56 
-64 PGTSS
+64 TSS
-69 GTSSDSTTRR
+69 GTSSGSATTNK
-79 GGSSTGIYL
+79 GESLHGIYL

-95 GPASRLDW
+95 GPSSRLDW
-103 LSEGLEELTIQGL
+103 LSEGLEELTIQSL

-158 DFVVIGSFN
+158 DFVVFGSFN
-167 YDGKNLKIDSRLLR
+167 YDGKNMTIDSRLLR
-181 VNPASLLPPLHES
+181 VNPAALLPSLHES

-211 LTENDKAYPLS
+211 LSENDHSYPLS
-222 LTEFGQMHKPI
+222 LTEFNQMHKAI
-233 RLDAFEHYSRG
+233 RLDAFEHYVRG
-244 LIANEDETRLREL
+244 LIANEDETRVREL
-257 REAARLEP
+257 REAVRLEP
-265 EWVEANYAL
+265 EWVEPNYAL
-274 GEAYFTRRDCASA
+274 GETYFTKRDCASA

-302 EALFSIGVCKLSLN
+302 EALFSIGVCRLTMN
-316 QPDHAEEAFAT
+316 QPDQAEQAFAT
-327 LQSLL
+327 LQILL
-332 RGSSAP
+332 RSSSAP

-355 QNKLPAAQE
+355 QNKFPAAQE

-378 YPFNLGLIAI
+378 YPFNLGLIAM
-388 RQGDFNAAAALFRE
+388 RQGDFNGAAMQFRE

-411 EDRTLL
+411 EDRSLL
-417 VAALEKAGKQ
+417 VGALEKAGKQ

-436 ALEAFGPNGVTTTHL
+436 ALEAFGPSGVTTTHL
-451 DAKNDSLTHFERVTT
+451 DAKNDSLTHIERVTM

-476 MESVEARSATSG
+476 MESAEARASTG
-488 AQDARDTPEDTPA
+488 GPQDGRDTAAT
-501 SHLRRARQALSGGQ
+501 HLRRARQDLSGGQ
-515 LDAAERE
+515 LDAAEHE

-527 ASDKGNASAHLGLGE
+527 ATDKGNAAAHLGLGE
-542 IARRQGRLDDSV
+542 IARRQGRLEDAV
-554 KELLLSLEARDSAV
+554 KELQLSLEARDSAV

-587 MEVERALKLAPNYAE
+587 AEVEHALKLAPNYAE

-608 HLQSGKAAEVSPK
+608 YLQNGKPAEVPPK
-621 GGPQ
+621 AGPR

>member
-6 YIHEILIVFVA
+6 YIQKILIVFVA
-17 SLFFPTW
+17 SLLFPIW
-24 SFCSPQ
+24 NYCSPQ

-42 TPGAG
+42 T
-47 AAGNAAGAG
+47 AGNALGAT
-56 AGTSPRTT
+56 AAP
-64 PGTSS
+64 SS
-69 GTSSDSTTRR
+69 GAATTGKNNSSH
-79 GGSSTGIYL
+79 GIYL

-121 QVYSHSWRLGELE
+121 QVYSHSWRLGQLE
-134 RYGIPTTAKLSRA
+134 RYVIPTTAKLSRA

-158 DFVVIGSFN
+158 DFVVFGSFN
-167 YDGKNLKIDSRLLR
+167 YDGKNLTIDSRLLR
-181 VNPASLLPPLHES
+181 VNPAALVPPLHES

-200 MDLHTRLMWRM
+200 MDLHTRLIWRM
-211 LTENDKAYPLS
+211 LSENDPAYPLS
-222 LTEFGQMHKPI
+222 LTEFTQMHKAV
-233 RLDAFEHYSRG
+233 RLDAFEHYVRG
-244 LIANEDETRLREL
+244 LIANEDETRVREL
-257 REAARLEP
+257 REAVRLEP
-265 EWVEANYAL
+265 EWVEPNYAL
-274 GEAYFTRRDCASA
+274 GEAYFSKRDCVSA
-287 LPWYAKVPKTHDRYL
+287 LPSYAKVPKTHDRYL
-302 EALFSIGVCKLSLN
+302 EALFSIGVCRLTMN
-316 QPDHAEEAFAT
+316 QPDQAEEAFAT
-327 LQSLL
+327 LQILL

-355 QNKLPAAQE
+355 QNKFASAQE

-388 RQGDFNAAAALFRE
+388 QQGDFNGAAAQFRE

-411 EDRTLL
+411 EDRSLL

-451 DAKNDSLTHFERVTT
+451 DAKNESLTHFERVTT

-476 MESVEARSATSG
+476 MASAEARAATSG
-488 AQDARDTPEDTPA
+488 TQDTRDTPAT
-501 SHLRRARQALSGGQ
+501 HLRRARQDLSGGQ

-522 YHVTL
+522 YHVAL

-542 IARRQGRLDDSV
+542 IARRQGRFDDSV

-608 HLQSGKAAEVSPK
+608 HLQNGKPAVLAPKASP
-621 GGPQ
+621 Q